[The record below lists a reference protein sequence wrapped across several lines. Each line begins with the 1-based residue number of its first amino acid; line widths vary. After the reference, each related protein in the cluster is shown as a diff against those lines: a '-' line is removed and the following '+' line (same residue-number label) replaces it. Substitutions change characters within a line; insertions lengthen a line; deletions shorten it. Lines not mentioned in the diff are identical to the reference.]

1 MTRYLASVT
10 GFDPDRIPRFYA
22 STWIEARQEAIN
34 YTRNRS
40 GTAPLKRMALR
51 CENSC
56 QRDGGSFW
64 GAMKP
69 AGENSD

>member
-51 CENSC
+51 CENSPANVMEAA
-56 QRDGGSFW
+56 S
-64 GAMKP
+64 AMR
-69 AGENSD
+69 